1 VRPRGDGGARQ
12 ARHGQGEGRM
22 HKVRHGLCSR
32 ARSGLIDDGVLDAR
46 TGIRWQGESG
56 GAGQAEHVAAGL
68 VLVAMAAR
76 LEKGGSRGAS
86 ELVAMARAS
95 STRSCGNCRSRD
107 GVMACVP
114 VQRDV
119 RAGCLGQGVVGRW
132 TRKKRGRA
140 KIVALTSLF
149 HARMWAGA
157 VWVCAATAQAHR
169 RLGKGAA
176 RWRRRLGRCALGLR
190 GCEVGRSVGC
200 ARKWPRA
207 LGRGRGAGPR
217 EGRRREPKKE
227 KKGKEEGRAAE
238 QAGWAGAAAGPP
250 REMGERMAG
259 GGFSFYLFIFPFL
272 LFLFENKI

>member
-1 VRPRGDGGARQ
+1 
-12 ARHGQGEGRM
+12 
-22 HKVRHGLCSR
+22 
-32 ARSGLIDDGVLDAR
+32 
-46 TGIRWQGESG
+46 
-56 GAGQAEHVAAGL
+56 

-119 RAGCLGQGVVGRW
+119 HAGCLGQGVVGRW
-132 TRKKRGRA
+132 TRKKRGMA
-140 KIVALTSLF
+140 KIVALTSLL
-149 HARMWAGA
+149 HVRMWAGV
-157 VWVCAATAQAHR
+157 VWVCAATAQAHQ

-176 RWRRRLGRCALGLR
+176 RHGALAAATGQVRARVAGVRGGPWGGLR
-190 GCEVGRSVGC
+190 EEMA
-200 ARKWPRA
+200 ARV
-207 LGRGRGAGPR
+207 GPR
-217 EGRRREPKKE
+217 QGSWAAGGEKARAQER

-259 GGFSFYLFIFPFL
+259 GGFSFYLFIYLFFPSFCSFL
-272 LFLFENKI
+272 KTRFSFEIKFNHAS

>member
-1 VRPRGDGGARQ
+1 
-12 ARHGQGEGRM
+12 M
-22 HKVRHGLCSR
+22 HKVRHGLCSG

-56 GAGQAEHVAAGL
+56 GAGQAGHTAAGL

-107 GVMACVP
+107 GVIACVP

-140 KIVALTSLF
+140 KIVALTSLL

-157 VWVCAATAQAHR
+157 VWVCAATTQAHR

-176 RWRRRLGRCALGLR
+176 
-190 GCEVGRSVGC
+190 
-200 ARKWPRA
+200 
-207 LGRGRGAGPR
+207 GRGALAAATGQMHARVVGVRGGPWGGLREEMAARVGPR
-217 EGRRREPKKE
+217 KGSWAAGGEKARAQER

-259 GGFSFYLFIFPFL
+259 GGFSFYLFIYFSLPFVP
-272 LFLFENKI
+272 F